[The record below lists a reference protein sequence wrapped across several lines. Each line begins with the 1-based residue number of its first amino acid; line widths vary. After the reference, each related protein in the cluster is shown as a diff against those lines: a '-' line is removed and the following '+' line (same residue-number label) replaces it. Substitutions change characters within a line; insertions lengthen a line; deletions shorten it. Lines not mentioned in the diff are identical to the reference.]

1 MQKKLPGNPIL
12 IIVPSGIASAV
23 SSRQHKWITQLGSL
37 GMVATVHTHIGLA
50 VNRMTM
56 MVCMDQLVQATRAKI
71 HDVRSDCP
79 GRPIILVGF
88 NAGAA
93 LACQVTYVALIFF
106 LVINFYSVQAK
117 KIIFSHSRC
126 SKLINAKKYY
136 TSIPALIKYGFFH
149 LIVLNISQSFLF
161 TIDFYLFSDVGGPDG
176 THNCCYLHWISF
188 HNG

>member
-1 MQKKLPGNPIL
+1 MPGNPIL

-71 HDVRSDCP
+71 HDIRSDCP

-93 LACQVTYVALIFF
+93 LACQVTFYICCINFFSHCYWFLFNTSEKGHIRSFQVLETNKCKKILHINTCFDRIFF
-106 LVINFYSVQAK
+106 
-117 KIIFSHSRC
+117 
-126 SKLINAKKYY
+126 
-136 TSIPALIKYGFFH
+136 T
-149 LIVLNISQSFLF
+149 
-161 TIDFYLFSDVGGPDG
+161 
-176 THNCCYLHWISF
+176 
-188 HNG
+188 